1 MTSLCQFVRRL
12 FTCLFLQ
19 HESKRRHVSFWH
31 DGHRLHKGDMSC
43 LRKCFLQDSY
53 QDIYHSGPM

>member
-1 MTSLCQFVRRL
+1 MLANACVTSLCQFVRRL

-43 LRKCFLQDSY
+43 LRKCFL
-53 QDIYHSGPM
+53 